1 MRAGAVRSQLPV
13 RSRRQPAG
21 RTAGLKPMILELSQ
35 FSADSFPVRVRK
47 LRLPA
52 AVPVKTPAGGSSPVV
67 DTVEPKGILQGRRRI
82 IINSIDVI
90 PNSNIV
96 SQPFSTKTKA
106 TGAKNV

>member
-1 MRAGAVRSQLPV
+1 MRAGVVRSHLLV
-13 RSRRQPAG
+13 KSRRQPAG
-21 RTAGLKPMILELSQ
+21 GAAGLKPMILELSQ
-35 FSADSFPVRVRK
+35 FSEDSFPVRVRK

-52 AVPVKTPAGGSSPVV
+52 GRSVAKTAAGRTLVV

-82 IINSIDVI
+82 SINSIDVI